1 MLHWYMTL
9 EMRGKLAFWGTLGL
23 IFNGLTF
30 FLGFWMPVILFVSA
44 ALLLLA
50 LDMKG
55 EDSTDI

>member
-1 MLHWYMTL
+1 MTL